1 MSSTNVSAA
10 FLKKAKAEYDNYVL
24 IEDDY
29 VRESF
34 RVMYENMRE
43 ILKDN
48 QEQNTKIT
56 QLEARIKTLESQ

>member
-56 QLEARIKTLESQ
+56 QLEAGIKTLESQ

>member
-1 MSSTNVSAA
+1 MSSEKVSTA

-43 ILKDN
+43 IMKDN
-48 QEQNTKIT
+48 QEQDTKIT
-56 QLEARIKTLESQ
+56 QLESRIKTLESQ

>member
-1 MSSTNVSAA
+1 MSGTNVSAA

-48 QEQNTKIT
+48 QEQDTKIT

>member
-1 MSSTNVSAA
+1 MSGTNVSAA